1 MASFSF
7 DRAGKKAALTRSP
20 ALAHS
25 MLCNETG
32 ARFAPLKQ
40 WALHCWHSKVEPL
53 PCELSLQLTLLR
65 RWADGVLEEGAL
77 VDEFELPAVQL
88 RSEPA
93 ATALAAAQAARA
105 SKEADAQ
112 RLGGALQRARQ
123 KDETIGPFLGC
134 V

>member
-1 MASFSF
+1 M
-7 DRAGKKAALTRSP
+7 
-20 ALAHS
+20 
-25 MLCNETG
+25 
-32 ARFAPLKQ
+32 
-40 WALHCWHSKVEPL
+40 
-53 PCELSLQLTLLR
+53 
-65 RWADGVLEEGAL
+65 
-77 VDEFELPAVQL
+77 DEFELPAVQL